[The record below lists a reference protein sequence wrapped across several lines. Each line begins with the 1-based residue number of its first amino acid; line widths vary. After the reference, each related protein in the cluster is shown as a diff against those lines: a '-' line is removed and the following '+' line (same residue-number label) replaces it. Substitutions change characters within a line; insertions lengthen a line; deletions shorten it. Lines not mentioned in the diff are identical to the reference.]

1 MRRHFGLP
9 DIGRLD
15 ICFIISSLI
24 LYERYRDQDVRDSLQ
39 RIWRYILES
48 LLPPIIVKKKTML
61 NSLAKKAAIGA
72 VARIIRRL
80 LPSPSRI
87 EPFDIDAG
95 AFNRPEFEYWFR
107 CRDARR
113 ETVRRLIRFVD
124 PDYGRVDDLEDMLVR
139 GLPQYNDIVT
149 WWLATIILTARLVAR
164 QDETLPVTRKLFEAL
179 SGPEPMAAN
188 VMAIGWSTFVASFR
202 DDPSGHVFGLY
213 SDAVWH
219 FWQTARGRFATDI
232 RTYTGSTG
240 ISGHYV
246 EFCRQR
252 HADLVPPRLEEEI
265 QRAVAEKDIV
275 FAKNTLFELTYL
287 ARDGYADSAL
297 QIVEA
302 LLDFPDGG
310 VQDLV
315 LGTLATIRAYEQELV
330 DDFLDAHQ
338 FPPRTR
344 DRVRTLTPAESLSG
358 MWVVG
363 GASFGLNAVIDYP
376 YMQQLVQW
384 VFRMAVD
391 SRNLNQFLERL
402 IARAI
407 NLVYGEPVFDVPD

>member
-1 MRRHFGLP
+1 
-9 DIGRLD
+9 
-15 ICFIISSLI
+15 
-24 LYERYRDQDVRDSLQ
+24 
-39 RIWRYILES
+39 
-48 LLPPIIVKKKTML
+48 
-61 NSLAKKAAIGA
+61 
-72 VARIIRRL
+72 
-80 LPSPSRI
+80 
-87 EPFDIDAG
+87 
-95 AFNRPEFEYWFR
+95 
-107 CRDARR
+107 
-113 ETVRRLIRFVD
+113 
-124 PDYGRVDDLEDMLVR
+124 
-139 GLPQYNDIVT
+139 
-149 WWLATIILTARLVAR
+149 
-164 QDETLPVTRKLFEAL
+164 
-179 SGPEPMAAN
+179 MAAN